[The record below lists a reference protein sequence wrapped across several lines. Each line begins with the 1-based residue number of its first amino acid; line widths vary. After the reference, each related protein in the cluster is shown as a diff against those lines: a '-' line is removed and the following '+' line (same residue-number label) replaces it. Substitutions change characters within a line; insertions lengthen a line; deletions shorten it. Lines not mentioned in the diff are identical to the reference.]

1 MEKHPY
7 SHLFRMKSILTNV
20 TKKIPLAMRCTLL
33 LLFMS
38 VGLAF
43 ADSGYAQK
51 TLLDLSMENKTVD
64 EVLTEI
70 QKNTG
75 FVFFYNNNVVDTDRK
90 VSVKASNE
98 NVFKVLDQ
106 IFKGTSIGYK
116 VSEKNIVLYE
126 KNAADSAEATQ
137 QKREL
142 KGNV

>member
-1 MEKHPY
+1 MEKHPN

-20 TKKIPLAMRCTLL
+20 TKKIPLAMKCTLL
-33 LLFMS
+33 MLFVC

-43 ADSGYAQK
+43 AGNGYAQN

-64 EVLTEI
+64 EVLSEI

-90 VSVKASNE
+90 VSVRVKNE

-106 IFKGTSIGYK
+106 IFKDTAIGYK
-116 VSEKNIVLYE
+116 VS
-126 KNAADSAEATQ
+126 
-137 QKREL
+137 
-142 KGNV
+142 